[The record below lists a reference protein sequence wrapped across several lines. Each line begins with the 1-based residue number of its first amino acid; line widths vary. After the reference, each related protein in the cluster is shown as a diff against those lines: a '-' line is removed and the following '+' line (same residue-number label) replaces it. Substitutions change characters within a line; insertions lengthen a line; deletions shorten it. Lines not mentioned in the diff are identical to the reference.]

1 MRNSKNTVQGISRQA
16 LLRLPNYL
24 NYLKK
29 LQSEGVQTV
38 SAPKIA
44 AALGQNE
51 VQVRKDIAFVSSC
64 AGKPKTGFDTTQLVR
79 DLESFLG
86 YDNVNEAV
94 LVGAGQL
101 GRALLNYKGF
111 AEYGVHIVAAFDHL
125 DVIEWSQSTNTTV
138 GDTVYIYVGE
148 KYKLIMF
155 KCEVVAADQYGNRS
169 TDDYPYYKELAKDP
183 DARYMK
189 LKLVE
194 KYLVGQYHLKELKE
208 NGLTSVQGRSKATVQ
223 LMKYLNDRK

>member
-101 GRALLNYKGF
+101 GRALLHYKGF
-111 AEYGVHIVAAFDHL
+111 AEYGVHIVRVRHRRNPYRA
-125 DVIEWSQSTNTTV
+125 DVRRRATDFSNGKTRRPLRTN
-138 GDTVYIYVGE
+138 
-148 KYKLIMF
+148 
-155 KCEVVAADQYGNRS
+155 ADSHRHCDRPRRKRAS
-169 TDDYPYYKELAKDP
+169 
-183 DARYMK
+183 
-189 LKLVE
+189 
-194 KYLVGQYHLKELKE
+194 
-208 NGLTSVQGRSKATVQ
+208 GL
-223 LMKYLNDRK
+223 

>member
-111 AEYGVHIVAAFDHL
+111 AEYGVHIVAAFDTDETLTAQTFGTEQRIFPMEKLEDLCERMRIHIGI
-125 DVIEWSQSTNTTV
+125 VTV
-138 GDTVYIYVGE
+138 TAESAQAVCD
-148 KYKLIMF
+148 
-155 KCEVVAADQYGNRS
+155 
-169 TDDYPYYKELAKDP
+169 
-183 DARYMK
+183 
-189 LKLVE
+189 KLVACGIRAILNFAPTHITVPQGILLQNE
-194 KYLVGQYHLKELKE
+194 NIASSLAVLSAHLKKTMTNNPEI
-208 NGLTSVQGRSKATVQ
+208 RSKG
-223 LMKYLNDRK
+223 D